1 MASVFSKPKTP
12 DTSAQKA
19 SLAAQE
25 ARIKQQEEETRRREA
40 GSLQA
45 RRGRNSARAS
55 LLTGS
60 ETGVETRTTLG

>member
-1 MASVFSKPKTP
+1 MTGILSKPKTP

-19 SLAAQE
+19 ALAEQE
-25 ARIKQQEEETRRREA
+25 ARVKQQEEETRRREA

-45 RRGRNSARAS
+45 RRGRNAARAS
-55 LLTGS
+55 LLTGG